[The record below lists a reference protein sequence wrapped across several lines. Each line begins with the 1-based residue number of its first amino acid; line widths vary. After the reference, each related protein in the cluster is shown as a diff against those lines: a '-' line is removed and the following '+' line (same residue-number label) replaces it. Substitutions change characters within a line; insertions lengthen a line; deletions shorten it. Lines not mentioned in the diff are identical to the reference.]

1 MNSVGTRHLL
11 AALLTAGTAAIA
23 APSMAQE
30 PGNWL
35 VRGRVIHVTPNDR
48 SGEVTTL
55 AGSGVGVGDDTAA
68 ELDITYM
75 LRPNWGL
82 ELILGTTQ
90 HDLTGKGT
98 IANLGKIGKTALL
111 PPTLTLQYHF
121 APKANVR
128 PYAGIGVNYSKFYN
142 EKSTNSLDTG
152 LGGPTNI
159 NLDDSWGL
167 GGAGGRGRGPE
178 KRLVRELRPQ
188 VHPDRN
194 QGHARH
200 RQHHA
205 HRGRG
210 HQSVGVRHR
219 HRQAFLVSSGARA
232 GVPARA
238 IQQARRACAPF

>member
-30 PGNWL
+30 PGNWI

-55 AGSGVGVGDDTAA
+55 AGSGVGVGDDTTA

-121 APKANVR
+121 APKTDVR

-167 GGAGGRGRGPE
+167 AA
-178 KRLVRELRPQ
+178 Q
-188 VHPDRN
+188 
-194 QGHARH
+194 
-200 RQHHA
+200 
-205 HRGRG
+205 
-210 HQSVGVRHR
+210 
-219 HRQAFLVSSGARA
+219 A
-232 GVPARA
+232 GVDVGLKNDWFVNFDLKY
-238 IQQARRACAPF
+238 IQIETKATLVTGSTTRTVDVDINPWVFGIGIGKRF

>member
-30 PGNWL
+30 PGNWI

-55 AGSGVGVGDDTAA
+55 AGSGVGVGDDTTA

-75 LRPNWGL
+75 LRRTGDWADPR
-82 ELILGTTQ
+82 
-90 HDLTGKGT
+90 HHAARPDGKGA

-121 APKANVR
+121 APKTDVR

-142 EKSTNSLDTG
+142 ERAPTRSTPPSADPPTSTWTIP
-152 LGGPTNI
+152 GGWRRRPAWT
-159 NLDDSWGL
+159 WG
-167 GGAGGRGRGPE
+167 
-178 KRLVRELRPQ
+178 
-188 VHPDRN
+188 
-194 QGHARH
+194 
-200 RQHHA
+200 
-205 HRGRG
+205 
-210 HQSVGVRHR
+210 
-219 HRQAFLVSSGARA
+219 
-232 GVPARA
+232 
-238 IQQARRACAPF
+238 

>member
-121 APKANVR
+121 APKTDVR

-152 LGGPTNI
+152 LGGPTTI

-167 GGAGGRGRGPE
+167 AA
-178 KRLVRELRPQ
+178 Q
-188 VHPDRN
+188 
-194 QGHARH
+194 
-200 RQHHA
+200 
-205 HRGRG
+205 
-210 HQSVGVRHR
+210 
-219 HRQAFLVSSGARA
+219 A
-232 GVPARA
+232 GVDVGLKNDWFVNFDLKY
-238 IQQARRACAPF
+238 IQIETKATLVTGSTTRTVDVDINPWVFGIGIGKRF

>member
-30 PGNWL
+30 PGNWI

-55 AGSGVGVGDDTAA
+55 AGSGVGVGDDTTA

-121 APKANVR
+121 APKTDVR

-142 EKSTNSLDTG
+142 ERAPTRSTPAWAAP
-152 LGGPTNI
+152 PTSI
-159 NLDDSWGL
+159 WTIPGA

-205 HRGRG
+205 HGGRG

-219 HRQAFLVSSGARA
+219 HRQAVLAAEAARTYWT
-232 GVPARA
+232 
-238 IQQARRACAPF
+238 QQTHQALRTAD

>member
-30 PGNWL
+30 PGNWI

-90 HDLTGKGT
+90 HDLMGKGT

-121 APKANVR
+121 APKTDVR

-167 GGAGGRGRGPE
+167 AA
-178 KRLVRELRPQ
+178 Q
-188 VHPDRN
+188 
-194 QGHARH
+194 
-200 RQHHA
+200 
-205 HRGRG
+205 
-210 HQSVGVRHR
+210 
-219 HRQAFLVSSGARA
+219 A
-232 GVPARA
+232 GVDVGLKNDWFVNFDLKY
-238 IQQARRACAPF
+238 IQIETKATLVTGSTTRTVDVDINPWVFGIGIGKRF